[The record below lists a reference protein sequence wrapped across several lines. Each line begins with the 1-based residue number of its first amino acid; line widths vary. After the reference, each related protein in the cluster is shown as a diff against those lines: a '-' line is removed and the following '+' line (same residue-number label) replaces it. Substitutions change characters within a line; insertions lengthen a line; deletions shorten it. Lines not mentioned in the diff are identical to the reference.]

1 MNLQRKA
8 TVIVAGILF
17 VAVGINT
24 AVLTATASKKYQDA
38 ILSKSS
44 VLGTKTLTEINKVV
58 ALGVPLDAFQGLS
71 ESLQALVAE
80 DDAIDYALVQDTEG
94 QVLFHNETRMVGR
107 FLRDETA
114 LAAASAN
121 QSLVQKGETVYDLSF
136 PIVNVEDVMVG
147 TLRLGVALETIQEPL
162 YALLLAAL
170 VIALC
175 SFIAAVGLV
184 YFSISRYITGPIRN
198 MQHAADRI
206 ASGDLSAVI
215 DVRGQDEIAS
225 LANAI
230 NGMSANLKEML
241 SGVRGITASVSSV
254 TAHILRSSED
264 IMDIAAAQQRAIEDT
279 SGSTDSLNQAISS
292 LAENADSLRQSA
304 ENTSRA
310 VARMSHSIE
319 RVSDSSDVFDR
330 STQETAS
337 SIHQMGASIQ
347 QISAHLETLSR
358 SAGDVATSISEVQAS
373 TREIE
378 ERAGESVGLA
388 ETVTRS
394 ASGQGTDAV
403 RAAVA
408 GMEEIR
414 QSVTALTESINLLG
428 RRSHEIGKILNVIC
442 EVTDETNLLSLNAAI
457 LAAQAGEHGKA
468 FSVVASEIKSFAERT
483 AASTK
488 EIEDLIK
495 AVQKETGASVEMAAH
510 GLETVE
516 KGLTLVCHVDEALQS
531 IVVCANDST
540 EMSKAIQ
547 KATSQQ
553 AVGIRHITEA
563 IEMMSNQVEQI
574 SRATEEQERGSKL
587 IIEATERMRE
597 MSSQINTATQEQK
610 NESKQISRAVENVA
624 VHTEQVAATA
634 RNQKKRS
641 EEIVGSMNG
650 IQTRTGNL
658 AKSSNGMQHTIGALK
673 EEAQHLVAALQRFR
687 V

>member
-1 MNLQRKA
+1 MNLQQKA

-44 VLGTKTLTEINKVV
+44 VVGTKTLTEINKVL
-58 ALGVPLDAFQGLS
+58 ALGVPLDSVQGLS
-71 ESLQALVAE
+71 ESLQAIVT
-80 DDAIDYALVQDTEG
+80 DDDVIDYALVQDTEG
-94 QVLFHNETRMVGR
+94 KILFHNETRMVGK
-107 FLRDETA
+107 FLRDETSV
-114 LAAASAN
+114 AAASADHW
-121 QSLVQKGETVYDLSF
+121 LVQKGEAVYDLSF
-136 PIVNVEDVMVG
+136 PIVNAEEVMVG
-147 TLRLGVALETIQEPL
+147 TLRLAVAVEAIQKPL

-175 SFIAAVGLV
+175 SFLAAVCLV

-215 DVRGQDEIAS
+215 DVRGRDEIAS
-225 LANAI
+225 LGNAI
-230 NGMSANLKEML
+230 NGMSANLKGML
-241 SGVRGITASVSSV
+241 SGVRSITASVSSV
-254 TAHILRSSED
+254 TAHILKSSED
-264 IMDIAAAQQRAIEDT
+264 IMDIAQAQQRSIKDT

-292 LAENADSLRQSA
+292 LAENTDSLRESA
-304 ENTSRA
+304 ESTSRA
-310 VARMSHSIE
+310 VAQMSDSIE
-319 RVSDSSDVFDR
+319 RVSDSTDVFDR

-347 QISAHLETLSR
+347 QISANLETLSR
-358 SAGDVATSISEVQAS
+358 SAGEIASSISEVQAN

-388 ETVTRS
+388 ETVTLS
-394 ASGQGTDAV
+394 ASGKGTDAV
-403 RAAVA
+403 CAAVE

-414 QSVTALTESINLLG
+414 KSVTALTESINLLG
-428 RRSHEIGKILNVIC
+428 KRSHEIGKILNVIC
-442 EVTDETNLLSLNAAI
+442 EVTDQTNLLSLNAAI

-495 AVQKETGASVEMAAH
+495 AVQRETGASVKMAAH

-516 KGLTLVCHVDEALQS
+516 KGLALVCNVDEALQA
-531 IVVCANDST
+531 IVVSADDST

-553 AVGIRHITEA
+553 AVGVRHITEA
-563 IEMMSNQVEQI
+563 IEMMSNQVDQI
-574 SRATEEQERGSKL
+574 SRAMEEQDRGSKL

-597 MSSQINTATQEQK
+597 MSSQINTATLEQK
-610 NESKQISRAVENVA
+610 NGSKQISQAVENIA
-624 VHTEQVAATA
+624 VQTEQIAGTT
-634 RNQKKRS
+634 RHQKKRS
-641 EEIVGSMNG
+641 EEIVGSMDG
-650 IQTRTGNL
+650 IQTKTNNL
-658 AKSSNGMQHTIGALK
+658 ATSSDGMQHTIGSLK
-673 EEAQHLVAALQRFR
+673 EEAQHLVTALQKFK

>member
-1 MNLQRKA
+1 MNLQQKA

-24 AVLTATASKKYQDA
+24 AVLTATASKIYQDA

-44 VLGTKTLTEINKVV
+44 VVGTKTLTEINKVL
-58 ALGVPLDAFQGLS
+58 ALGVPLDSVQGLS
-71 ESLQALVAE
+71 ESLQAIVT
-80 DDAIDYALVQDTEG
+80 DDDVIDYALVQDTEG
-94 QVLFHNETRMVGR
+94 KILFHNETRMVGK
-107 FLRDETA
+107 FLRDETSV
-114 LAAASAN
+114 AAASADHW
-121 QSLVQKGETVYDLSF
+121 LVQKGEAVYDLSF
-136 PIVNVEDVMVG
+136 PIVN
-147 TLRLGVALETIQEPL
+147 A
-162 YALLLAAL
+162 

-175 SFIAAVGLV
+175 SFLAAVCLV

-215 DVRGQDEIAS
+215 DVRGRDEIAS
-225 LANAI
+225 LGNAI
-230 NGMSANLKEML
+230 NGMSANLKGML
-241 SGVRGITASVSSV
+241 SGVRSITASVSSV
-254 TAHILRSSED
+254 TAHILKSSED
-264 IMDIAAAQQRAIEDT
+264 IMDIAQAQQRSIKDT

-292 LAENADSLRQSA
+292 LAENTDSLRESA
-304 ENTSRA
+304 ESTSRA
-310 VARMSHSIE
+310 VAQMSDSIE
-319 RVSDSSDVFDR
+319 RVSDSTDVFDR

-347 QISAHLETLSR
+347 QISANLETLSR
-358 SAGDVATSISEVQAS
+358 SAGEIASSISEVQAN

-388 ETVTRS
+388 ETVTLS
-394 ASGQGTDAV
+394 ASGKGTDAV
-403 RAAVA
+403 CAAVE

-414 QSVTALTESINLLG
+414 KSVTALTESINLLG
-428 RRSHEIGKILNVIC
+428 KRSHEIGKILNVIC
-442 EVTDETNLLSLNAAI
+442 EVTDQTNLLSLNAAI

-495 AVQKETGASVEMAAH
+495 AVQRETGASVKMAAH

-516 KGLTLVCHVDEALQS
+516 KGLALVCNVDEALQA
-531 IVVCANDST
+531 IVVSADDST

-553 AVGIRHITEA
+553 AVGVRHITEA
-563 IEMMSNQVEQI
+563 IEMMSNQVDQI
-574 SRATEEQERGSKL
+574 SRAMEEQDRGSKL

-597 MSSQINTATQEQK
+597 MSSQINTATLEQK
-610 NESKQISRAVENVA
+610 NGSKQISQAVENIA
-624 VHTEQVAATA
+624 VQTEQIAGTT
-634 RNQKKRS
+634 RHQKKRS
-641 EEIVGSMNG
+641 EEIVGSMDG
-650 IQTRTGNL
+650 IQTKTNNL
-658 AKSSNGMQHTIGALK
+658 ATSSDGMQHTIGSLK
-673 EEAQHLVAALQRFR
+673 EEAQHLVTALQKFK

>member
-1 MNLQRKA
+1 MNLQQKA

-24 AVLTATASKKYQDA
+24 AVLTATASRKYQDA

-44 VLGTKTLTEINKVV
+44 VVGTKTLTEINKVL
-58 ALGVPLDAFQGLS
+58 ALGVPLESLQGLS
-71 ESLQALVAE
+71 ESLQAVVAE
-80 DDAIDYALVQDTEG
+80 DEAIDYALVQDREG
-94 QVLFHNETRMVGR
+94 KVLFHNEARTVGR
-107 FLRDETA
+107 FLRDGTA
-114 LAAASAN
+114 LAAASAKKW
-121 QSLVQKGETVYDLSF
+121 QVQKGETAYDLSF
-136 PIVNVEDVMVG
+136 PIVNAEAVVVG
-147 TLRLGVALETIQEPL
+147 TLRLGVAVEAIQKPL
-162 YALLLAAL
+162 YALLLSAL

-175 SFIAAVGLV
+175 SFIAALALV

-225 LANAI
+225 LGNAI
-230 NGMSANLKEML
+230 NGMCANLKDML

-254 TAHILRSSED
+254 TAHILKSSED
-264 IMDIAAAQQRAIEDT
+264 IMDIAGAQQRAIEDT

-292 LAENADSLRQSA
+292 LAENADSLRRSA
-304 ENTSRA
+304 ESTSRA
-310 VARMSHSIE
+310 VTRMSNSIE
-319 RVSDSSDVFDR
+319 RVSDSTDVFDR
-330 STQETAS
+330 SSQETAS

-347 QISAHLETLSR
+347 QISANLDTLSR
-358 SAGDVATSISEVQAS
+358 SAAEIATSISEVQAS

-378 ERAGESVGLA
+378 ERAGESVELA
-388 ETVTRS
+388 EMVTLS
-394 ASGQGTDAV
+394 ASGKGTEAV
-403 RAAVA
+403 RAAVV

-414 QSVTALTESINLLG
+414 KSVTALTESINLLG
-428 RRSHEIGKILNVIC
+428 RRSQEIGKILSVIS
-442 EVTDETNLLSLNAAI
+442 EVTDQTNLLSLNAAI

-495 AVQKETGASVEMAAH
+495 AVQRETGASVHMAAQ
-510 GLETVE
+510 GLDTVE

-531 IVVCANDST
+531 IVAGAKDST
-540 EMSKAIQ
+540 EMSRAIQ

-553 AVGIRHITEA
+553 AVGIRHITES
-563 IEMMSNQVEQI
+563 IEMMSNQVNQI
-574 SRATEEQERGSKL
+574 SKATEEQDRGSKL

-597 MSSQINTATQEQK
+597 MSSQINAAVLEQ
-610 NESKQISRAVENVA
+610 NNGSKEISRAVENVA
-624 VHTEQVAATA
+624 TQTEQVAATA

-658 AKSSNGMQHTIGALK
+658 AQSSDGMQHTIGALK
-673 EEAQHLVAALQRFR
+673 EEAKNLVAALQKFR